1 VQALAALADPTRIA
15 IVELL
20 SERDRP
26 AGEIADRF
34 SVSGPAISRHL
45 RVLRESGLVAF
56 TKDGQHRI
64 YRLNPEPL
72 AEAGDWMQK
81 QLAAWHRRYD
91 ALGRHL
97 DRVAAAERE
106 DEE

>member
-20 SERDRP
+20 SERDRT
-26 AGEIADRF
+26 AGEIVNRF
-34 SVSGPAISRHL
+34 PVSGPAISRHL

-56 TKDGQHRI
+56 TKDGQHRV

-72 AEAGDWMQK
+72 AEAGDWMQQ

-106 DEE
+106 DKE

>member
-1 VQALAALADPTRIA
+1 MQAFAALADPTRLE

-20 SERDRP
+20 CQQDRT

-34 SVSGPAISRHL
+34 PVSGPAVSRHL

-64 YRLNPEPL
+64 YRLNPAPL
-72 AEAGDWMQK
+72 AEADEWMQR
-81 QLAAWHRRYD
+81 QLDAWHRRYD

-97 DRVAAAERE
+97 DRMATADRE
-106 DEE
+106 ETQ

>member
-1 VQALAALADPTRIA
+1 MQAFAALADPTRLE

-20 SERDRP
+20 CERDRT
-26 AGEIADRF
+26 AGEIAERF
-34 SVSGPAISRHL
+34 PVSGPAVSRHL

-56 TKDGQHRI
+56 TKEGQHRI

-72 AEAGDWMQK
+72 AEADDWMQR
-81 QLAAWHRRYD
+81 QLTAWHHRYD

-97 DRVAAAERE
+97 DRMATAEH
-106 DEE
+106 EEKQ